1 MSVNDWLAVIVLVSS
16 LYARSPAALCFCA
29 LYIAHMAVESKLVD
43 EAYYLSLILID
54 SAVAIVTTAVSR
66 PSRAT
71 IITGIASGLFMV
83 ANVAGLAAWSLYL
96 SPGPYDAFCSVV
108 YVAMAVALINE
119 GINGRRIGRIHYMGG
134 SRAGAAVREG
144 VGLHNQGGDP
154 V

>member
-1 MSVNDWLAVIVLVSS
+1 MSANDWLAVIVLASS

-29 LYIAHMAVESKLVD
+29 LYLAHMAVESKLSDV
-43 EAYYLSLILID
+43 AYYSSLILID
-54 SAVAIVTTAVSR
+54 SAVAIITTAISR

-108 YVAMAVALINE
+108 YIAMAVALINE
-119 GINGRRIGRIHYMGG
+119 GINGRRIGRVYYLGG

-144 VGLHNQGGDP
+144 VGLHNQGGDT